1 MMQKILQ
8 AFLWLCTAL
17 LLGQFA
23 ILTMASA
30 KGHFNKDTVTYIVA
44 LLSGIDIKS
53 QRIGA
58 AIRDAK
64 AAPVPTEEQVLEANS
79 KLSLDTDNKMASLIR
94 LERDLQERAR
104 MLDKEKERLDGLV
117 AEYKRAVKENE
128 ETTESESL
136 RKVSEIIQAL
146 DPSEAKVQLT
156 KMLERDKKDDV
167 ISILTGMDAEKQK
180 KILAEF
186 TDDKDREDLAKI
198 LEEIRARGSTLPV
211 PAPASGP

>member
-1 MMQKILQ
+1 MNRIMQ

-23 ILTMASA
+23 ILSLAA
-30 KGHFNKDTVTYIVA
+30 VKGHFDRDTVTYIVA

-53 QRIGA
+53 QQIGA

-64 AAPVPTEEQVLEANS
+64 AAPVPTEEQVLQAKINM
-79 KLSLDTDNKMASLIR
+79 SLDADSKMSSLMR

-104 MLDKEKERLDGLV
+104 VLEKEKERLDGLV

-156 KMLERDKKDDV
+156 KMLEREKKDDV

-186 TDDKDREDLAKI
+186 TEEKDREDLAKI
-198 LEEIRARGSTLPV
+198 LEEIRARGTTLPA